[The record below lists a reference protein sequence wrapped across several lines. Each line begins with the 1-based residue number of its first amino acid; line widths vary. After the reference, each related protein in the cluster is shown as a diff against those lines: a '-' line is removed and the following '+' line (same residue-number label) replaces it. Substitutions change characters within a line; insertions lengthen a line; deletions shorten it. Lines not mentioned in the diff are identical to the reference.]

1 MARQVDPISDDAPDA
16 ATVPQGSLT
25 AAWYRAMSGKART
38 QSVLLAKRLSDNK
51 KLNVGQVH
59 GTANR

>member
-1 MARQVDPISDDAPDA
+1 MSTSSQHRVR
-16 ATVPQGSLT
+16 V
-25 AAWYRAMSGKART
+25 MSGKART
-38 QSVLLAKRLSDNK
+38 PSVLLAKRLSDNK